1 MVSKKTTLIARVI
14 LAIAVVL
21 VLIVMT
27 VVPTQRHSKAVKYD
41 LECVTLPKR
50 APLTEC
56 KQ

>member
-1 MVSKKTTLIARVI
+1 MINKKTALIARVI

-21 VLIVMT
+21 MLVIIT
-27 VVPTQRHSKAVKYD
+27 AVPAQRQSKANKYD

-56 KQ
+56 KE

>member
-21 VLIVMT
+21 ALIVMT
-27 VVPTQRHSKAVKYD
+27 VVPAQRYSKAVKYD

-50 APLTEC
+50 TPLTEC

>member
-21 VLIVMT
+21 ALIVIT
-27 VVPTQRHSKAVKYD
+27 VVPAQRNSKAVKYD

>member
-1 MVSKKTTLIARVI
+1 MVSKKTALIARVI
-14 LAIAVVL
+14 LAIAL
-21 VLIVMT
+21 VLMLVIIT
-27 VVPTQRHSKAVKYD
+27 VVPAQRHSKTVKYN

>member
-1 MVSKKTTLIARVI
+1 MISKKTALVARVI
-14 LAIAVVL
+14 LAIAL
-21 VLIVMT
+21 VLMLVIVT
-27 VVPTQRHSKAVKYD
+27 VVPAQRHSKAVKYN